1 MKKTLAFQRKYVIS
15 KIVFLLILLAL
26 IINTASATIDTTNNE
41 IWYSMDDSNMSGS
54 TVINLVGGTGVN
66 GTETSTTSTTGQF
79 NQARAMNANTD
90 DIEVVDSATY
100 DGGTS
105 ISIGFWYKG
114 TDTTAG
120 TNWIQKG
127 GAPTKYQW
135 NIYQGGAGQNVVC
148 APMDTTGAGVA
159 GAITATAITDGAW
172 HHVACSIEDGVRTRL
187 WIDGANI
194 ANSGSWVGTWNTDDT
209 DVMKIGEGLWSS
221 GKVGDYDD
229 FFFYKRLLDTGDI
242 ADIIADGNP
251 YPSSSTNF
259 SVTAINA
266 WDGTSL
272 NNFSAY
278 LNSSW
283 FHATNGIINTGIN
296 GRLGLEF
303 DIVLN
308 ATGYADRTYTAYN
321 TSVDLAAVLYPANSV
336 NITFKYEAN
345 GSVADNIDITAEF
358 ISDVHSE
365 EANTS
370 TGYLNLTLPYPSSY
384 QIRYE
389 AINYSTRIYTF
400 SLVDGTYNEITLY
413 LPMSNTQNVTISVID
428 TLNNVI
434 EGATV
439 KVLKYFV
446 TTNSYSQI
454 SSQETNFEGKIVES
468 LEIGSEFYQFIIE
481 YDGDTVLTTEPS
493 YIYTTAITLYVDLIA
508 NSFNEMFS
516 LYNLYG
522 VIDYTPNQTFTFT
535 FTDGDNLATQGCLY
549 AYRVAWDTFTKVN
562 TSCTAGAAGTA
573 SFDVD
578 NTSGYVY
585 LLKGY
590 ITKGGEDKYVTN
602 LWFSYADVVDD
613 ENSLFLVT
621 ILVLV
626 FALIAFWRIEA
637 AVVMTGFSLLLV
649 TIIGIVN
656 IPIVVGVYMFVL
668 SLVVSFIIAKKK
680 GGGE

>member
-1 MKKTLAFQRKYVIS
+1 MNKTLAF
-15 KIVFLLILLAL
+15 LILFMLLCMSFVFAALADDTISYYAL
-26 IINTASATIDTTNNE
+26 ENLTDSTGNGYTLTNVGATGGATGKIDDAYSFDGTNDYMSSAPSFSSNTISISFWAKSDTTNADKVIVMISDGSSNNMFGVYVLSDGTLQVYDRRDGST
-41 IWYSMDDSNMSGS
+41 YSDGGSSYDTGWHHYVITHTGSTGTLYKDGSSVLVAASDSNSVDWS
-54 TVINLVGGTGVN
+54 TLHIGKKTDAGIYYFDGLIDEVIIFDVAL
-66 GTETSTTSTTGQF
+66 
-79 NQARAMNANTD
+79 
-90 DIEVVDSATY
+90 
-100 DGGTS
+100 
-105 ISIGFWYKG
+105 
-114 TDTTAG
+114 TAD
-120 TNWIQKG
+120 NV
-127 GAPTKYQW
+127 
-135 NIYQGGAGQNVVC
+135 IY
-148 APMDTTGAGVA
+148 
-159 GAITATAITDGAW
+159 
-172 HHVACSIEDGVRTRL
+172 L
-187 WIDGANI
+187 Y
-194 ANSGSWVGTWNTDDT
+194 NSGSPGVAQQYPFYSIAYFYISAVDAWN
-209 DVMKIGEGLWSS
+209 GS
-221 GKVGDYDD
+221 
-229 FFFYKRLLDTGDI
+229 
-242 ADIIADGNP
+242 
-251 YPSSSTNF
+251 
-259 SVTAINA
+259 AIN
-266 WDGTSL
+266 T
-272 NNFSAY
+272 FSAY

-283 FHATNGIINTGIN
+283 YHTTNGTINTGIN
-296 GRLGLEF
+296 ISLGLEF
-303 DIVLN
+303 DIDLN
-308 ATGYADRTYTAYN
+308 ATGYADRTYTDHN
-321 TSVDLAAVLYPANSV
+321 TSVNLPAVLYPANSV
-336 NITFKYEAN
+336 NITFKYESN
-345 GSVADNIDITAEF
+345 NSVANDINITAEF
-358 ISDVHSE
+358 VSDVHSE

-481 YDGDTVLTTEPS
+481 YDGDTVLTSEPS